1 LPEESPNRD
10 FFETAI
16 ASPPARAVSRPIPG
30 FNLDSP
36 TNRELDVLELLA
48 ERLTN
53 KEIAVRLGISPATV
67 KRHLTNLFQKLG
79 VQRRREAVDRAR
91 ERGLL

>member
-1 LPEESPNRD
+1 MFVDQEMLP
-10 FFETAI
+10 
-16 ASPPARAVSRPIPG
+16 PPIRAIPG
-30 FNLDSP
+30 AASGLDPDAP
-36 TNRELDVLELLA
+36 THREQDVLELLA

-53 KEIAVRLGISPATV
+53 KEIAVQLGISPATV

-79 VQRRREAVDRAR
+79 VQRRREAVERAR